1 MKTTRLTVLTA
12 LAALFSALPW
22 AVQAGPTSVFG
33 GALGDLQWTAQSTIV
48 AVNSTATAAAGGDAR
63 YFARQPEHSGVVALI
78 MNYGSAGSF
87 ICSGTLLADRR
98 SVLTAAHCVSD
109 GAGTANPLS
118 TTAFF
123 YGGTD
128 GDVAVP
134 WNPAATAV
142 GVSNY
147 FVHGAY
153 TGQTVDHND
162 IAVLRLNGDAPTFA
176 NGHELYTES
185 DLTGRQFNVVGYGGR
200 SSADG
205 SVGVNLGTGLLRQG
219 NNRYDFRLGD
229 AAFGGFFN
237 GFFGTADSS
246 YSYLA
251 DFDNGLAANDAS
263 CRVAGA
269 FGLSGAKYC
278 NLGLGWSEASVAGG
292 DSGGPEFIDG
302 LVASVTSYGL
312 SFGTNFGDS
321 RSGLQ
326 SSFGEFSGYV
336 PVSMHADFIRSTL
349 VARFSS
355 APLPSGNAVPEPG
368 SVALVLAGLLAAA
381 ATRRRRT

>member
-1 MKTTRLTVLTA
+1 MKTTRLIVLTA

-48 AVNSTATAAAGGDAR
+48 AVNSTATAAAGGDSR

-78 MNYGSAGSF
+78 MDYGSAGSF
-87 ICSGTLLADRR
+87 ICSGTLLSDRR

-128 GDVAVP
+128 GDVVVP

-142 GVSNY
+142 SVSNY

-185 DLTGRQFNVVGYGGR
+185 DLTGRQFNVAGYGGR
-200 SSADG
+200 
-205 SVGVNLGTGLLRQG
+205 
-219 NNRYDFRLGD
+219 
-229 AAFGGFFN
+229 
-237 GFFGTADSS
+237 
-246 YSYLA
+246 
-251 DFDNGLAANDAS
+251 AS
-263 CRVAGA
+263 
-269 FGLSGAKYC
+269 
-278 NLGLGWSEASVAGG
+278 AGG
-292 DSGGPEFIDG
+292 R
-302 LVASVTSYGL
+302 ASPRTRAARPS
-312 SFGTNFGDS
+312 
-321 RSGLQ
+321 
-326 SSFGEFSGYV
+326 
-336 PVSMHADFIRSTL
+336 IR
-349 VARFSS
+349 
-355 APLPSGNAVPEPG
+355 
-368 SVALVLAGLLAAA
+368 
-381 ATRRRRT
+381 